1 MKDDYWQ
8 DRILVPTAIKGALPE
23 CSRKKIDEIE
33 QENTAL
39 ENIFNKLRQLEKDK
53 KKNPFTR
60 IETDLSPTEIKTL
73 EDNGVIIR
81 DADEYYMSEIFRWG
95 LDFSQLAGRSKVL
108 ALARRARAS
117 S

>member
-1 MKDDYWQ
+1 M
-8 DRILVPTAIKGALPE
+8 PE
-23 CSRKKIDEIE
+23 CSSQKIDEIE
-33 QENTAL
+33 KENTAL
-39 ENIFNKLRQLEKDK
+39 KDIFNKLRQLEKDK

-60 IETDLSPTEIKTL
+60 IETEISLTEIKTL

-108 ALARRARAS
+108 ALARRSRQNS
-117 S
+117 